1 MSETVSEMFGCERK
15 SDNNNNNNNTCVS
28 LAVSILGSP
37 AVDRS
42 SNPGS
47 GSALCSTL

>member
-1 MSETVSEMFGCERK
+1 MSETVSGMFGCERK
-15 SDNNNNNNNTCVS
+15 SDNNNNNNTCVS